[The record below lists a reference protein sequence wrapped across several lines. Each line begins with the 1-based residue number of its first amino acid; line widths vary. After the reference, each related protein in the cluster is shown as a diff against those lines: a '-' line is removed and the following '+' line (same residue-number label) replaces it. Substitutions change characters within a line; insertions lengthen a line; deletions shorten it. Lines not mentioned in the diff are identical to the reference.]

1 MFNVLSFLSNQFH
14 FNMHKIKAFFKL
26 IRWPNL
32 LMIMVAQSL
41 LNYMVI
47 GRVLNLI
54 HVDLPLHHFQFMLL
68 MMSTVFMAAWGYAF
82 NDVEDEKVDA
92 INKDENRIIGK
103 TFSRKTGLNIAY
115 SFLTLSLIPAFYLSI
130 QLEMIQL
137 IFLHIIIG
145 VGLWYY
151 STQLKKTVL
160 LGNIAISL
168 FTAFSIFIVWLY
180 HLVVLKTDSIMM
192 VNSQKLIPFINQL
205 VLYYSA
211 FAFIISLIREI
222 TKDIEDQNGDAQYQM
237 KTFVVKFGL
246 SKTKLLLYSLGILM
260 LLMLGSAIYFS
271 YYYRWTQLS
280 IYLGVAVGIPLLYFL
295 KNLKN
300 SQSTEDFSNLS
311 ILAKVIML
319 AGTLSMQL
327 FYISYGL

>member
-1 MFNVLSFLSNQFH
+1 
-14 FNMHKIKAFFKL
+14 MHKIKAFFKL

-54 HVDLPLHHFQFMLL
+54 HVDLPLYHFQFMLL
-68 MMSTVFMAAWGYAF
+68 MMSTVFMAAWGYAY

-92 INKDENRIIGK
+92 INKEEKRIIGK
-103 TFSRKTGLNIAY
+103 TFSKKTGLSIAY
-115 SFLTLSLIPAFYLSI
+115 SFLALSLIPAFYLSI

-137 IFLHIIIG
+137 VFLHILIG

-151 STQLKKTVL
+151 SKQLKKTVL

-180 HLVVLKTDSIMM
+180 HLVVLKMDSTMM

-211 FAFIISLIREI
+211 FAFVISLIREI
-222 TKDIEDQNGDAQYQM
+222 TKDIEDKTGDAQYQM
-237 KTFVVKFGL
+237 KTFVVEFGL
-246 SKTKLLLYSLGILM
+246 SKTKILLYSLGILM

-271 YYYRWTQLS
+271 YYYQWTQLS
-280 IYLGVAVGIPLLYFL
+280 IYLGVAIGIPLLYFL
-295 KNLKN
+295 KTLKN

-319 AGTLSMQL
+319 AGILSMQL